1 MRYDKGWLIEMKTTL
16 NIHKDILEIITRAA
30 KKRGVSRS
38 DLIIYLFK
46 MTMDSISSP
55 CIFGSLVSYQKRSK
69 PDDWHIF
76 HIKLRVDEYEYF
88 LDLRKLLK
96 MSVSRI
102 LTYAVK
108 RFLHKITKKN
118 LSDNYQFKNYIIIKE
133 LFNNT
138 ICWKLV
144 WGYPTCID
152 QLL

>member
-1 MRYDKGWLIEMKTTL
+1 MKTTL
-16 NIHKDILEIITRAA
+16 NIHKDILTIITSMA

-55 CIFGSLVSYQKRSK
+55 CDFGSLVRYQKRGK
-69 PDDWHIF
+69 PVDWHIF
-76 HIKLRVDEYEYF
+76 HIKLRVDEYEYL
-88 LDLRKLLK
+88 LDLRKFLK

-102 LTYAVK
+102 LAYAVQ
-108 RFLHKITKKN
+108 RFMHGITKKN
-118 LSDNYQFKNYIIIKE
+118 ISDNYQFKNYIIIKE

-144 WGYPTCID
+144 WGYPFCIEK
-152 QLL
+152 LL